1 MIKLIE
7 NENILKNKLNSLPLS
22 HYKNNV
28 EFLFKCYGVNEDF
41 CEFFDTENALICIFE
56 KASALIAGTPE
67 NCEET
72 AIFLSGVKRINAEY
86 EVTEKLLPYLYD
98 FENVPVDFQTAKIK
112 SKKSE
117 DLNDNCDLKAVYNI
131 IASGFG
137 EFDFDLWYTD
147 TSHKIR
153 HNLAKCYVYKNAS
166 SVTASFF
173 GDDTVFLSQVSTLK
187 TERHK
192 GYASEMLHEVT
203 GIYKD
208 KTVYLIAEENKRP
221 FYKSAGFTVTGK
233 AGRLRKKQTQ
243 KTVR

>member
-1 MIKLIE
+1 MIRLIQ
-7 NENILKNKLNSLPLS
+7 NENDFCSAIWAIPRS

-28 EFLFKCYGVNEDF
+28 EFLFKCYGIGSDF
-41 CEFFDTENALICIFE
+41 CEFYTAENAVICIFE

-67 NCEET
+67 NYEET
-72 AIFLSGVKRINAEY
+72 AIFLSGIGRINAEI

-98 FENVPVDFQTAKIK
+98 FENVPVDFQTAKIMDE
-112 SKKSE
+112 KSE
-117 DLNDNCDLKAVYNI
+117 NLSDNCDLKMVYNI
-131 IASGFG
+131 IVSGFG

-153 HNLAKCYVYKNAS
+153 HNLARCYVYKNAS

-192 GYASEMLHEVT
+192 GYASRMLHEVT
-203 GIYKD
+203 GLYKG

-221 FYKSAGFTVTGK
+221 FYKSAGFVITGK
-233 AGRLRKKQTQ
+233 AGRLRKKQM
-243 KTVR
+243 